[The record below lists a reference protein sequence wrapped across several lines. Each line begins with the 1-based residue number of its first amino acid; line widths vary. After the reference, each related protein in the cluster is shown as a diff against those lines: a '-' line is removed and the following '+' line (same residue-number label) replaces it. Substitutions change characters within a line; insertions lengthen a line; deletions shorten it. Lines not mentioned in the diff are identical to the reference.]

1 MMTEARMKREEANE
15 LADKVWRSLAWL
27 SGTHE
32 VKFRGEYD
40 IERDETRL
48 VVYITIPEEREEDEN

>member
-32 VKFRGEYD
+32 VKFRGGYD

-48 VVYITIPEEREEDEN
+48 VVYITIPEEREE